1 MLQCRDSYAVPGE
14 KHTGA
19 DIHSTVWQTSSWSI
33 FFSRKDC
40 SPQEGP
46 MLEHGRSVKRKEQQ
60 RSSYGLTTTSPVL
73 VTSATLDEGGRVRN
87 EEPKLSLRKGDW
99 GGIILIL
106 SLFPT
111 TQIILTGNKLN

>member
-46 MLEHGRSVKRKEQQ
+46 MLEHGQSVKRKEQQ

-87 EEPKLSLRKGDW
+87 EEPKLSLRKGGW